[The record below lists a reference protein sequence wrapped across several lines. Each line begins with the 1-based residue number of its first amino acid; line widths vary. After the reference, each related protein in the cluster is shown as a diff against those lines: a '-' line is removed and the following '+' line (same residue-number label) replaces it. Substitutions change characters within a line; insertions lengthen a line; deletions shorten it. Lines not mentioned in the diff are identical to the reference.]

1 MEKCPNVAVKI
12 VIRWRNR
19 ILIRRHKSGVFD
31 FPGGRMKFGET
42 IFGTLKRELKEEL
55 DYDLTRDPRFFEVWN
70 YISENKRRHSVFL
83 NYILNLKEKPRLTN
97 KEGARNLWLTKLEFV
112 SRKII
117 KESKFL
123 DKIFK

>member
-55 DYDLTRDPRFFEVWN
+55 DYDLTREPRFFEVWN